1 MYIASWKRRLIGGVN
16 MEDDEKDDFTDYLII
31 REDSIC
37 E

>member
-1 MYIASWKRRLIGGVN
+1 MKFILSKEVV
-16 MEDDEKDDFTDYLII
+16 MEEDEKDDFTNYLII